1 MLRLCT
7 HGDLAGTE
15 RQIDCYAAMGL
26 RTLALGH
33 KTITQQQLDNFLAAL
48 DSAGQS
54 IVNRTTFVRYGQ
66 QDHFCQIWSTGLPSS
81 GTLKGPPLS
90 GTLTGPPSS
99 GMVNRTTFVRYV
111 NRTTFVRYVNRTTFI
126 MYVNKTIF
134 IRYVN
139 RTTFIRYVN
148 RTLFI
153 RYVNR
158 TTLVRYVNRTTFV
171 RYDFVEAFLQNRT
184 L

>member
-33 KTITQQQLDNFLAAL
+33 KTITQQQLENFLAAL

-54 IVNRTTFVRYGQ
+54 I
-66 QDHFCQIWSTGLPSS
+66 
-81 GTLKGPPLS
+81 
-90 GTLTGPPSS
+90 
-99 GMVNRTTFVRYV
+99 V